1 MWESLNSFFDRG
13 YAIVAVINNART
25 VPTAVEA
32 RVIPAERH
40 ISLLAKIH
48 FQDASVNS
56 TGSSVTAFIFTAFLE
71 LKDSDSTDKSG
82 TSATTAMMQSAVI
95 ITSPKTLS
103 PKAAF
108 LFPVFIP
115 TITPRLLKFSWTS
128 Y

>member
-1 MWESLNSFFDRG
+1 MGELKLLFDRG

-71 LKDSDSTDKSG
+71 LKDSDSTE
-82 TSATTAMMQSAVI
+82 Q
-95 ITSPKTLS
+95 
-103 PKAAF
+103 KAEQA
-108 LFPVFIP
+108 PQ
-115 TITPRLLKFSWTS
+115 RQ
-128 Y
+128 